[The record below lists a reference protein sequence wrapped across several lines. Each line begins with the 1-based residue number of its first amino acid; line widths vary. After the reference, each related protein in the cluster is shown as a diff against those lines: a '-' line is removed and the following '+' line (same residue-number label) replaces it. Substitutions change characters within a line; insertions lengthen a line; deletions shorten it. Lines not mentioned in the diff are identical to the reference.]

1 MAEER
6 SFFDKITNVTK
17 SEQKKIE
24 NLLDN
29 AFNFKQYADKYGI
42 GEALKKVEE
51 QKAEIT
57 RKQAEQKGTDGNYS
71 PPSAYDIS
79 GAAHWHNMA
88 DIGICV
94 HRNFEEDKTI
104 IYLKKVREQGL
115 YGDIGEALFTYN
127 IETKNYSEV
136 REEPQNTQYWND

>member
-57 RKQAEQKGTDGNYS
+57 RKQAEQKGTDG
-71 PPSAYDIS
+71 
-79 GAAHWHNMA
+79 
-88 DIGICV
+88 
-94 HRNFEEDKTI
+94 
-104 IYLKKVREQGL
+104 
-115 YGDIGEALFTYN
+115 
-127 IETKNYSEV
+127 
-136 REEPQNTQYWND
+136 